1 KWAINRPEQVI
12 DLLGL
17 MGDKVDNIPG
27 VPGIGPKTA
36 AKFIQ
41 QYDNVENLLEHTD
54 EIKGKNQERLTEFR
68 DQALLSKKLA
78 TIETAVPISFDPDN
92 YILES
97 FDREYLS
104 EIFKEL
110 EFRTLANEILGQ
122 ADEKPLAGQQGS
134 LFGSAKP
141 AAKSNGKTSRLQ
153 AHSVADKDIT
163 TEEHDY
169 QLIDTPEG
177 RADLVKKLAAQK
189 IFAFDTETTGID
201 ATQAELVGVSFSYKE
216 NEAYYVPVPADR
228 KQAEALVAEFADVF
242 TNENIVKIGQN
253 IKYDYIMLYR
263 YGIEVGGKLRDTM
276 VMHYLLHPEQRH
288 NMNYLAE
295 NYLKYKPVSIETLIG
310 KGKKQLSMRDVPVE
324 KVSTYACEDADI
336 TLQLY
341 RALEPEIEE
350 ESLLKL
356 YEEIEAPLIPVL
368 AKIEM
373 AGINLDKD
381 FLADYSKTLTAQL
394 RTVEQEIYDEAEVRF
409 NLGSPKQ
416 IGEVLFDKL
425 EIPYK
430 GRKTKTGQYKTD
442 EATLTDLAE
451 DHPIV
456 SKILRVR
463 SLSKLL
469 STYVDALPTMVN
481 PLTGRVHSSF
491 NQTIAA
497 TGRLSSQHPNLQN
510 IPIRTPEGAEVRK
523 AFIPRD
529 DNHLLLAS
537 DYSQIELR
545 LVAALSKDEGMVS
558 AFQAGRDIHRA
569 TAAGIFN
576 VEYDDVTRE
585 QRYQAKTINFA
596 ILYGAG
602 AQRIMQELNIPRAEA
617 SELIKTYYERFP
629 GLQHYMKSAVD
640 DARELGYA
648 STLLGRK
655 RNLRDINSNS
665 GLARSNA
672 ERMAMNTPIQGTAAD
687 MIKIAMIKI
696 QKALED
702 GGYATE
708 MVLQVHDELVFDAP
722 KDEVEKVVPII
733 EELMRTAIPDLP
745 VPILVS
751 TDKGDNWLEAH

>member
-1 KWAINRPEQVI
+1 
-12 DLLGL
+12 
-17 MGDKVDNIPG
+17 
-27 VPGIGPKTA
+27 
-36 AKFIQ
+36 
-41 QYDNVENLLEHTD
+41 
-54 EIKGKNQERLTEFR
+54 
-68 DQALLSKKLA
+68 
-78 TIETAVPISFDPDN
+78 
-92 YILES
+92 
-97 FDREYLS
+97 
-104 EIFKEL
+104 
-110 EFRTLANEILGQ
+110 
-122 ADEKPLAGQQGS
+122 
-134 LFGSAKP
+134 
-141 AAKSNGKTSRLQ
+141 
-153 AHSVADKDIT
+153 
-163 TEEHDY
+163 
-169 QLIDTPEG
+169 
-177 RADLVKKLAAQK
+177 
-189 IFAFDTETTGID
+189 
-201 ATQAELVGVSFSYKE
+201 
-216 NEAYYVPVPADR
+216 
-228 KQAEALVAEFADVF
+228 
-242 TNENIVKIGQN
+242 
-253 IKYDYIMLYR
+253 
-263 YGIEVGGKLRDTM
+263 
-276 VMHYLLHPEQRH
+276 
-288 NMNYLAE
+288 
-295 NYLKYKPVSIETLIG
+295 IG

-430 GRKTKTGQYKTD
+430 GRKTKKGQYKTD